1 MSTKIKLE
9 QILERVERGLT
20 TYHDSDWLRWYFSTL
35 KNAIE
40 SLKDE
45 TQKAHT
51 VLVDPDWRFGG
62 SEDYE

>member
-1 MSTKIKLE
+1 MSTEIKLE

-35 KNAIE
+35 KEAIE
-40 SLKDE
+40 ELMPEKKK
-45 TQKAHT
+45 QHT